1 MILVDTN
8 VLIDFFNS
16 PDQAVF
22 EVIMKKEVATC
33 GVVQVELLHGAK
45 SDKQIK
51 TICKM
56 LDSLKYI
63 PMETSDWQ
71 KIGLFLRLLKKHG
84 LSVPLA
90 DSIIAYLAIKNNCE
104 VWTQDRHFI
113 LIKEVVN
120 DLQLFG
126 GCYF

>member
-90 DSIIAYLAIKNNCE
+90 DSIIAYLAIKNNCK
-104 VWTQDRHFI
+104 VWTNDKHF
-113 LIKEVVN
+113 
-120 DLQLFG
+120 
-126 GCYF
+126 YFIANVIPNLHIFTV